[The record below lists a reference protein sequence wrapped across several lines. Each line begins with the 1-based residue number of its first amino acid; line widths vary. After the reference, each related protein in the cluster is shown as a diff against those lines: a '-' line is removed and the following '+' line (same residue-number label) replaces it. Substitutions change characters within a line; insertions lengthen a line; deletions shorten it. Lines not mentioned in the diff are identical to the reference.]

1 MSEYYL
7 PLRYLHIGSAIISTV
22 LFIARG
28 VLMLA
33 GANMHRG
40 RALRTVPHAI
50 DTVLLASAILLTLSI
65 SQFPFVDG
73 WLTAKAVL
81 LVVYIVL
88 GSIALKRGRSRP
100 VRQFAFAAAVL
111 TVLFLFSVAHARD
124 PMGFFAG

>member
-1 MSEYYL
+1 MSGYYL
-7 PLRYLHIGSAIISTV
+7 PLRYLHTGSAIISTLLV
-22 LFIARG
+22 IARG

-88 GSIALKRGRSRP
+88 GSIALKRGR
-100 VRQFAFAAAVL
+100 
-111 TVLFLFSVAHARD
+111 T
-124 PMGFFAG
+124 